1 MGWPVYI
8 ENKPDLVKFVAVM
21 VDVFLCSW
29 TADSAAGSI
38 CPNYSASV
46 LIIGSVIPYVRAHE
60 RSQTHYATTVRI

>member
-21 VDVFLCSW
+21 VDVFLFSR

-38 CPNYSASV
+38 CPSYSVSV
-46 LIIGSVIPYVRAHE
+46 LIIASVTPYARAHE